1 MHTHTHTHTLRNQ
14 WGGPVWGS
22 TMEKPFVCPARH
34 WGGTFER
41 RRQKDLELSHP
52 GPRAR
57 TGAPQGMKRKPES
70 AVLAQD
76 KDAVRPGPGDTLCPL
91 IHRLL

>member
-1 MHTHTHTHTLRNQ
+1 MGQHH
-14 WGGPVWGS
+14 G
-22 TMEKPFVCPARH
+22 KAVCVSSPAL
-34 WGGTFER
+34 GGTFER